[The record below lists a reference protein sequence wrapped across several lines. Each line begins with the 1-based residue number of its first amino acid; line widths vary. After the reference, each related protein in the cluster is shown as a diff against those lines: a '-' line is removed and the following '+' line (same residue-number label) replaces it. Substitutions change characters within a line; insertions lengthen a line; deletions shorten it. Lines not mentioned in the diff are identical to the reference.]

1 MPPFPSLP
9 FPVRIRHRTIAVLT
23 SVPTIPAFLSPFFRL
38 SFAILGSG
46 KFHFDYADNHQERVL
61 VIEGEAE
68 LTPDDGAAKIII
80 SAGDYVVFH
89 QGFAC
94 GQ

>member
-1 MPPFPSLP
+1 MPFASDIGPLQFSLLYLP
-9 FPVRIRHRTIAVLT
+9 FP
-23 SVPTIPAFLSPFFRL
+23 PFFRL
-38 SFAILGSG
+38 SFAIIGSG